1 MYRKDIRGFF
11 PELTEKMFNERKLY
25 KTKMLEAE
33 QEYENNPSIE
43 LRNTI
48 SKYHNLQQNLKICL
62 NSLYGALGNQYFR
75 YYKLENA
82 KAITFSGQTTIKWI
96 ESRLNAYL
104 NKIVGTKN
112 QDFIIALDT
121 DSNYLNFGP
130 LVDKV
135 FKDKNPT
142 KEKVVDFLDKIC
154 GTTFQDFINGCFQEL
169 SDYTNAYNNA
179 LYMKREAICDRA
191 IWTKKKRYILNVWDN
206 EGVRY
211 ETPKVKIKGL
221 EAIKSSTPAVC
232 RKMIKDA
239 VPIMMNQ
246 TEKDMIQYIQEC
258 KEKFMNFSIEQ
269 ISFPRSVNN
278 LETYSSNASIYTKGT
293 PMHVR
298 GTLLYNYHIKKNK
311 LDNKYPIINNGEKIK
326 YCALKVPN
334 PIHQDVICFIQTFPK
349 ELELEKYVDYTT
361 QFNKSFLEPLKI
373 ILDAIGWKTEKTVN
387 LSSFYA

>member
-1 MYRKDIRGFF
+1 
-11 PELTEKMFNERKLY
+11 
-25 KTKMLEAE
+25 
-33 QEYENNPSIE
+33 
-43 LRNTI
+43 
-48 SKYHNLQQNLKICL
+48 
-62 NSLYGALGNQYFR
+62 
-75 YYKLENA
+75 
-82 KAITFSGQTTIKWI
+82 
-96 ESRLNAYL
+96 
-104 NKIVGTKN
+104 
-112 QDFIIALDT
+112 
-121 DSNYLNFGP
+121 
-130 LVDKV
+130 
-135 FKDKNPT
+135 
-142 KEKVVDFLDKIC
+142 
-154 GTTFQDFINGCFQEL
+154 
-169 SDYTNAYNNA
+169 
-179 LYMKREAICDRA
+179 MKREAICDRA

-211 ETPKVKIKGL
+211 EIPKVKIKGL

-246 TEKDMIQYIQEC
+246 TERDMIQYIQEC

-278 LETYSSNASIYTKGT
+278 LETYSSNTTIYTKGT

-326 YCALKVPN
+326 YCSLKVPN
-334 PIHQDVICFIQTFPK
+334 PIHQDVICFIQNFPK

-361 QFNKSFLEPLKI
+361 QFNKSFLEPLKT